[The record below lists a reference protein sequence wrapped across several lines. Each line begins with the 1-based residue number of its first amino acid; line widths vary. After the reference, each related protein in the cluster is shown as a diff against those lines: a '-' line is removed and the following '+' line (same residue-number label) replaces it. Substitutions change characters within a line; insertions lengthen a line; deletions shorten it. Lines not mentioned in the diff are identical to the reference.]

1 MSNFKNFTLNSFED
15 YYGKPSETPKM
26 EEEKLEVTN
35 VNASSS
41 KKVHKSKKST
51 SKDDQ
56 KNVFRN
62 SMTGIAQI
70 LPTKPVKIIEQNIDF
85 ANPKSFDLLQS
96 THTICFN
103 KRINTTNT
111 KLNVE
116 THTSSDIDNDILHV
130 GAPTDLGGNSNDEAE
145 TRQLR
150 KFRWSNNKEKS
161 LCEKLT
167 VIYWALL
174 LHTTKRAS
182 KRRPILCHQM
192 IAEFFNRVYKEK
204 SRVPI
209 TSRYIRDNL
218 VAWVTQGKELHEKG
232 WVGDAKTSDLQEQF
246 NIATVKLY
254 ESAEDGRLSIGKDK
268 PFREEITGSDSLVR
282 AEEDSTAVTNENG
295 HISSEKNLKKDRR
308 ESIRNQILTLDVNDE
323 DFFQNVM
330 KVLSAID
337 EPELR
342 QYVIVISELVTM
354 EMDDGKTVREKL
366 RDVELNINRLQVD
379 IKEIK
384 EMLVTLINK

>member
-15 YYGKPSETPKM
+15 FYGKASETPKI
-26 EEEKLEVTN
+26 EEEKLEAMNT
-35 VNASSS
+35 NASSL
-41 KKVHKSKKST
+41 KKVHKNKKVISKY
-51 SKDDQ
+51 DQ

-62 SMTGIAQI
+62 SMTALAQV
-70 LPTKPVKIIEQNIDF
+70 PPSKSVKIIEQNIEF
-85 ANPKSFDLLQS
+85 SNPKSFDLLQA

-103 KRINTTNT
+103 KKNGTKDTKINM
-111 KLNVE
+111 E
-116 THTSSDIDNDILHV
+116 AQTSSDIDNDMLYV
-130 GAPTDLGGNSNDEAE
+130 EAPADLGGNSNDEAE

-150 KFRWSNNKEKS
+150 KFRWSNNKEKC

-174 LHTTKRAS
+174 LNTTKRAS
-182 KRRPILCHQM
+182 KRRPILCHQV

-232 WVGDAKTSDLQEQF
+232 WIGDTKTSDLQEQF

-254 ESAEDGRLSIGKDK
+254 ESTENGRIIMGKDK
-268 PFREEITGSDSLVR
+268 VFREENAGSDGLVQ
-282 AEEDSTAVTNENG
+282 EESASVTDENG
-295 HISSEKNLKKDRR
+295 QVALEKNLKEDRR
-308 ESIRNQILTLDVNDE
+308 ESIRNQILALDLGDE
-323 DFFQNVM
+323 DFFQNTM
-330 KVLSAID
+330 KNLSAID

-342 QYVIVISELVTM
+342 QYGVIISELVSM
-354 EMDDGKTVREKL
+354 EIDDGKTVREKL
-366 RDVELNINRLQVD
+366 RDVEMSINRLQLD

-384 EMLVTLINK
+384 ELLITLMNK

>member
-15 YYGKPSETPKM
+15 YYGKAPESSRM
-26 EEEKLEVTN
+26 EEEKLEATN
-35 VNASSS
+35 LNVSSL
-41 KKVHKSKKST
+41 KKVHKGKKNASKY
-51 SKDDQ
+51 DQ

-62 SMTGIAQI
+62 SMTGVLQAAP
-70 LPTKPVKIIEQNIDF
+70 LKPIKIIEQNIEF

-96 THTICFN
+96 THTICFGKKN
-103 KRINTTNT
+103 GTTDT
-111 KLNVE
+111 KLNME
-116 THTSSDIDNDILHV
+116 AQTSSDIDNDLLHV

-150 KFRWSNNKEKS
+150 KFRWSNNKDKC

-174 LHTTKRAS
+174 LNTTKRAS
-182 KRRPILCHQM
+182 KRRPILCHQV

-218 VAWVTQGKELHEKG
+218 VTWIAQGKELHEKG
-232 WVGDAKTSDLQEQF
+232 WIDITKTGDLQEQF
-246 NIATVKLY
+246 NFATIKLY
-254 ESAEDGRLSIGKDK
+254 ESAEDGRFIASKDK
-268 PFREEITGSDSLVR
+268 TSRGENTVNDGSIQPEEESADTTDETGPVTTGK
-282 AEEDSTAVTNENG
+282 STKE
-295 HISSEKNLKKDRR
+295 DRR
-308 ESIRNQILTLDVNDE
+308 ELIRNQILALDLNDE

-330 KVLSAID
+330 KTLSSID

-342 QYVIVISELVTM
+342 QYVTIISELVNM
-354 EMDDGKTVREKL
+354 EIDDGKTVREKL
-366 RDVELNINRLQVD
+366 RDVEMSINRLQVD
-379 IKEIK
+379 IREIK
-384 EMLVTLINK
+384 EMLTALANK

>member
-15 YYGKPSETPKM
+15 YYGKASETSKM
-26 EEEKLEVTN
+26 EEEKLEASN
-35 VNASSS
+35 VNVPIS
-41 KKVHKSKKST
+41 KKVHKSKKNT
-51 SKDDQ
+51 SKYDQ

-85 ANPKSFDLLQS
+85 ANSRSFDLLQS

-103 KRINTTNT
+103 KKIGATNS

-116 THTSSDIDNDILHV
+116 TQTSSDIDNDILHV

-150 KFRWSNNKEKS
+150 KFRWSNNKEKC

-174 LHTTKRAS
+174 LNTTKRAS

-218 VAWVTQGKELHEKG
+218 VTWVTQGKELHEKG
-232 WVGDAKTSDLQEQF
+232 WVGDAKTGDLQEQF
-246 NIATVKLY
+246 NIATIKLY
-254 ESAEDGRLSIGKDK
+254 ENTEDGRLVMGKDK
-268 PFREEITGSDSLVR
+268 VFREENAGSDSLVR
-282 AEEDSTAVTNENG
+282 VEEDSASITDEN
-295 HISSEKNLKKDRR
+295 SQVALEKNLKEDRR
-308 ESIRNQILTLDVNDE
+308 ESIRNQILGVDVNEE
-323 DFFQNVM
+323 DFFQNIM
-330 KVLSAID
+330 KILSAID

-342 QYVIVISELVTM
+342 QYVVMISELVSM
-354 EMDDGKTVREKL
+354 EVDDGKTVREKL
-366 RDVELNINRLQVD
+366 RDVEMSINRLQVD

-384 EMLVTLINK
+384 EILVTLVNK